1 MLGVGKL
8 SVNKLD
14 DPAHDAVASV
24 NVEQV
29 VYVPFAATTMSFENF
44 A

>member
-8 SVNKLD
+8 SVNPLEE
-14 DPAHDAVASV
+14 PAQDAVASV

-29 VYVPFAATTMSFENF
+29 VYRPSAATTMSFENF